1 MKHTTIKPVLK
12 TWVKPD
18 SNNEFGLYLRLTKD
32 RKTSY
37 VYLGIKCNQK
47 LWNADSGKVKNEHK
61 QSMLLNSI
69 IDQKIQEYRIKVLSN
84 VNSKTDQSVLEIKA
98 DVEFEYT
105 NTSVGILLTN
115 RIQQLHEAGK
125 MGNKAV
131 YNDLLKSLSKFTL
144 SKKNILKLA
153 TLSFIQID
161 YPFLIAYESFLY
173 MQKNTAS
180 GISIKMR
187 TLRALYND
195 AIKF

>member
-84 VNSKTDQSVLEIKA
+84 VNSFRAPA
-98 DVEFEYT
+98 D
-105 NTSVGILLTN
+105 
-115 RIQQLHEAGK
+115 A
-125 MGNKAV
+125 
-131 YNDLLKSLSKFTL
+131 
-144 SKKNILKLA
+144 
-153 TLSFIQID
+153 
-161 YPFLIAYESFLY
+161 
-173 MQKNTAS
+173 
-180 GISIKMR
+180 
-187 TLRALYND
+187 
-195 AIKF
+195 